1 MIDISVM
8 FYAKSPSGV
17 EEEAKRWLKKNLFIL
32 ISSDVPQTY

>member
-8 FYAKSPSGV
+8 FYARNPSGV
-17 EEEAKRWLKKNLFIL
+17 EEEAKRWLKKFIYL

>member
-17 EEEAKRWLKKNLFIL
+17 EEEAKRWLKKL
-32 ISSDVPQTY
+32 IYFGFK